1 MHVSCTFA
9 SAILVTI
16 RQLTMPYES
25 ASAIACRST
34 LGTIIGRTSVSALS
48 TASARF
54 AAAAESICSTSL
66 AQWLIV
72 RSLRRRVLCACE
84 VVRCY
89 FVLLR
94 DHIAP

>member
-16 RQLTMPYES
+16 RQLMMPSES
-25 ASAIACRST
+25 TSAIACRST
-34 LGTIIGRTSVSALS
+34 LGAIIGRTPVGALS
-48 TASARF
+48 TASAKS
-54 AAAAESICSTSL
+54 AAAAESMYSTSL

-84 VVRCY
+84 LVRCY